1 MFICD
6 EELWQ
11 GTAQSAEGHL
21 SGVLWAKAKEEG
33 LKVEVNRLD
42 ADSSSAKGFRQS
54 YSNEQ
59 ESKIILCGG
68 NVGRAHWKKLEELKT
83 KSSFSSA
90 FIALH
95 KREFPSIESVKCCC
109 VGKNHTFV
117 AARNKPVCG
126 CIGPGFIQN
135 AKQNHYCALVHA
147 GNSPDKYRQT
157 ILALGKYHCREI
169 FMNQRR
175 VPAAF
180 IHSLNVAVKSV
191 KRTLMDFMQNSNVP
205 VSNILVM

>member
-1 MFICD
+1 M
-6 EELWQ
+6 
-11 GTAQSAEGHL
+11 
-21 SGVLWAKAKEEG
+21 LWAKAKEEG
-33 LKVEVNRLD
+33 LKVEVNWLD

-59 ESKIILCGG
+59 ESRIMLCGG
-68 NVGRAHWKKLEELKT
+68 NVGRAHRKKLEELKT

-95 KREFPSIESVKCCC
+95 KREFPSIESVKCRY
-109 VGKNHTFV
+109 VSKNHTLV
-117 AARNKPVCG
+117 AARNKPVRG
-126 CIGPGFIQN
+126 CISPSLIQN

-205 VSNILVM
+205 VRNIL